1 MSSVTITFL
10 LISVLSVSLNIILL
24 IYYRRVIG
32 RIYAASEEASEIFV
46 YLDAFQEHLATVYET
61 PTFYGDETLKRLLD
75 HAREVVKHL
84 NKYEEVYSFT
94 QPDLLEQLAAATE
107 ELEKEYDQEE
117 TSQKEEQ

>member
-1 MSSVTITFL
+1 
-10 LISVLSVSLNIILL
+10 
-24 IYYRRVIG
+24 
-32 RIYAASEEASEIFV
+32 
-46 YLDAFQEHLATVYET
+46 LDAFQEHLATVYET

-75 HAREVVKHL
+75 HAQEVVKHL